1 MFNAEHVNFSKS
13 GATIRSLDTAHG
25 RTDWNSSTPAW
36 DFGNFQA
43 DLVVVN
49 IGANDAGP
57 ERRLKT
63 RYHNLLDD
71 LRAEQPNAHIMLFN
85 AYGWSF
91 NEPANFIH
99 EVIAERGDPDMS
111 SAVFPWVFA
120 QYHGCE
126 YDHGG
131 MAMVLAEHVQSIMG
145 WTPNPQDVMS
155 GFGAGG
161 DVANGSFEQVAPF
174 GGWGWRYFDDPGVS
188 RAQDPAGAYDGD
200 YYLRLSDGAHSQ
212 QTNPAFSGETYT
224 ITAWMRG
231 ASNGDQVDITAD
243 FRNQGMGA
251 GEVSPIVAFRET
263 RTLTTNWQEYSMSA
277 TAPVGGNPV
286 YATRVTF
293 TAGPGDNVDID
304 AVAMSSTSTTPD
316 TDPPTPDP
324 MTWASIPAAVGDTS
338 ITMTAMTASDPSGA
352 EYYFACISGGGN
364 DSGWQDGT
372 AYTDTGLQPDTPYS
386 YAVKAR
392 DKSSNLNETDWS
404 STESAT
410 TTGGSCVPNSMQV
423 AGILPGTVKG
433 SKGRKYGHATV
444 TIQDNC
450 GNTVSGA
457 EVSGT
462 FTGDFNETVIET
474 TGGTGVATFT
484 TATQT
489 RKPAFEFCVDSVTG
503 SMQYEPG
510 DNVETCDSL

>member
-1 MFNAEHVNFSKS
+1 
-13 GATIRSLDTAHG
+13 
-25 RTDWNSSTPAW
+25 
-36 DFGNFQA
+36 
-43 DLVVVN
+43 
-49 IGANDAGP
+49 
-57 ERRLKT
+57 
-63 RYHNLLDD
+63 
-71 LRAEQPNAHIMLFN
+71 
-85 AYGWSF
+85 
-91 NEPANFIH
+91 
-99 EVIAERGDPDMS
+99 
-111 SAVFPWVFA
+111 
-120 QYHGCE
+120 
-126 YDHGG
+126 
-131 MAMVLAEHVQSIMG
+131 MVLAEHVQSIMG